1 MMHPIHEMF
10 EMKLMEIC
18 WLQKISFASPWMEM
32 VLFKIHRAGSV
43 FILPILASYML
54 AFGVF
59 VSLVGST
66 FCAFI
71 AFVFPALFHLRDFRG
86 CLHFSQKAIDLSILV
101 CGIVFS
107 ISVTYST
114 CVDVYINQS
123 MTQRG
128 SV

>member
-1 MMHPIHEMF
+1 
-10 EMKLMEIC
+10 MEI
-18 WLQKISFASPWMEM
+18 
-32 VLFKIHRAGSV
+32 VLFKIHRAGFV
-43 FILPILASYML
+43 VILLVLASSMPG
-54 AFGVF
+54 FGVF
-59 VSLVGST
+59 ISLVGST
-66 FCAFI
+66 VCAFL